1 MSQQSQHI
9 LVVDDEASIR
19 KVVARA
25 LGEAGY
31 LTVTAPDRKGA
42 LEALAGQ
49 RFQLA
54 ILDVQL
60 PDANGLDLCEEIV
73 REYDIP
79 VVMLTVV
86 VDESDVVRALESGA
100 DDYVRKP
107 FSPRELTARVA
118 SVLRRATSD
127 EPRADVLEAGELRLD
142 PRSHRAEM
150 AGETLALSPT
160 EFRLLALFV
169 RAPGN
174 VLSHDELL
182 RNVWGDE
189 YAGEHHMLHVTI
201 SRLRRKLARFGE
213 RVVLRTVPA
222 VGYELV
228 TEPA

>member
-31 LTVTAPDRKGA
+31 LTITVPDRKSA

-73 REYDIP
+73 RDYDIP

-118 SVLRRATSD
+118 SVLRRAQSD
-127 EPRADVLEAGELRLD
+127 EPKAGLLEAGELRLD

-169 RAPGN
+169 RAPRN

-182 RNVWGDE
+182 RSVWGDE

-228 TEPA
+228 TGPA